1 MPYMI
6 QQLVVRSLTA
16 TQSNYGGE
24 ERTRGHLVMRYN
36 IFVETSFNKTYI
48 MDISTFHTKS
58 YRKDLSSYCMYMYK
72 HDLET
77 QLYLRVVADSVTAKS
92 VLLGD

>member
-1 MPYMI
+1 
-6 QQLVVRSLTA
+6 
-16 TQSNYGGE
+16 
-24 ERTRGHLVMRYN
+24 
-36 IFVETSFNKTYI
+36 